1 MRTAEG
7 LPGPDAPNSVPA
19 RILPVITL
27 SQLAGTSVW
36 FAGNAV
42 MPDLIRQGGLPAA
55 ALGDVTTAVQLGFI
69 AGTLVFAILAIA
81 DRFSPRYV
89 FLVCSLLA
97 AASNGAVYLGGAE
110 MSWLLGLRFVTGF
123 WLAGIYPVGMR
134 IAAAWFDRGLGRALG
149 FLVGA
154 LVLGTALPHLI
165 RGLGQELPWQG
176 VMLAASGI
184 AVLGGV
190 AMYALVPDGPH
201 LKRGARF
208 DPKAVVASFR
218 SPEFRASSLGYFGHM
233 WELYAFWAFV
243 PVYLAMLAG
252 NAGAA
257 PAMLSLQAFAAIAA
271 GALGCAAGGVISQRT
286 GSARVARAQ
295 LATSGL
301 CCLASPLAAGLPLP
315 LALAFLLVWGV
326 TVAGDSPQF
335 SAMNARTAPPQFVGS
350 ALTIV
355 NCIGF
360 TISIA
365 SIQLLNAM
373 QGAIATEHLFLLLV
387 PGPVLGLIAL
397 RRLRL

>member
-1 MRTAEG
+1 MRGEG
-7 LPGPDAPNSVPA
+7 EAPIAADRSAVPA
-19 RILPVITL
+19 RILPAITL
-27 SQLAGTSVW
+27 AQLAASSVW

-42 MPDLIRQGGLPAA
+42 MPDLIRSNGLPAQS
-55 ALGDVTTAVQLGFI
+55 LGDVTTAVQAGFI

-81 DRFSPRYV
+81 DRVSPRRV
-89 FLVCSLLA
+89 FLVCTLLGA
-97 AASNGAVYLGGAE
+97 AANGAVSITGA
-110 MSWLLGLRFVTGF
+110 SLPLLLVSRFATGF
-123 WLAGIYPVGMR
+123 CLAGIYPVGMR
-134 IAAAWFDRGLGRALG
+134 IAAAWYDRDLGRALG
-149 FLVGA
+149 YLVGA
-154 LVLGTALPHLI
+154 LVFATALPHLI
-165 RGLGQELPWQG
+165 RGLGQELPWQS
-176 VMLAASGI
+176 VVLTVSAI
-184 AVLGGV
+184 AVLGGI
-190 AMYALVPDGPH
+190 AMYALVPDGPY

-218 SPEFRASSLGYFGHM
+218 SPQFRASSFGYFGHM

-252 NAGAA
+252 NAGASA
-257 PAMLSLQAFAAIAA
+257 SSLSLQAFAVIAA
-271 GALGCAAGGVISQRT
+271 GALGCAVGGVVSRRT

-295 LATSGL
+295 LLTSGL
-301 CCLASPLAAGLPLP
+301 CCLVSPLAVGLPLP
-315 LALAFLLVWGV
+315 LALSFLLVWGV

-373 QGAIATEHLFLLLV
+373 QGAIAAEQLFLLLV
-387 PGPVLGLIAL
+387 PGPLLGLVAL